1 MTNLFTIFNFS
12 AAASAVV
19 MGIVCLSFSLTIFRD
34 SEHYKKFFIG
44 FFSVFIIYGVFYLL
58 SQVSLLYQGSNIRIL
73 SMIALFCQY
82 FFSSLL
88 SLLFSAFLVRYLESR
103 DRSDLYF
110 QIVFGLWCAF
120 VLILAFAQFTTLFY
134 YVNSANEYITGPLYP
149 VLLAPIL
156 LMLITNLF
164 AIIGKRKRL
173 AKKEFTAF
181 LGGIVI
187 PLVFTLIQMFFGK
200 GPAMIIGRTI
210 CCFILFMYVALDQS
224 ERFIKETELT
234 AKQQV
239 SIMTLQMRPH
249 FIFNT
254 LTSIYYLCAS
264 DPAKAQSTIENFTT
278 YLRKNFT
285 SVAVE
290 GVVEFDEEL
299 SHTKAYLEVEKVRYE
314 KLLFVDYDITVH
326 GFSLPPLTLQP
337 IVENAVKHG
346 VDPELS
352 PMHLQIRT
360 FKNPRGYYVVVE
372 DNGPGYDE
380 SATIGDQRSHIGIE
394 NVKNRLRTICNGTL
408 TIAAGEAGGTKAT
421 IFIPANIEKNAN
433 N

>member
-1 MTNLFTIFNFS
+1 MTNPIDLLNFAIAI
-12 AAASAVV
+12 AAIV
-19 MGIVCLSFSLTIFRD
+19 MGIASLSFSLTIYRD
-34 SEHYKKFFIG
+34 SVHYKKFFIN

-58 SQVSLLYQGSNIRIL
+58 AQFSLMFPDRNIRLL
-73 SMIALFCQY
+73 SVIALFCQY

-88 SLLFSAFLVRYLESR
+88 SLLFSAFLVRYLETR
-103 DRSDLYF
+103 ERSDLYF
-110 QIVFGLWCAF
+110 QIVFALWCAF
-120 VLILAFAQFTTLFY
+120 VFILTFAQFTTIFY
-134 YVNSANEYITGPLYP
+134 YVTESNVYVSGPLYP
-149 VLLAPIL
+149 VLLAPIF
-156 LMLITNLF
+156 LMLVTNLI
-164 AIIGKRKRL
+164 AIIGKRNKLSR
-173 AKKEFTAF
+173 KELWAF
-181 LGGIVI
+181 GSGIVI
-187 PLVFTLIQMFFGK
+187 PLIFTVVQMYAGK
-200 GPAMIIGRTI
+200 GPAMILGRTI
-210 CCFILFMYVALDQS
+210 CSFILFVYITLDQS
-224 ERFIKETELT
+224 ERFIEETELT

-264 DPAKAQSTIENFTT
+264 DPEKAQSTIENFTT
-278 YLRKNFT
+278 YLRKNFS

-360 FKNPRGYYVVVE
+360 YKNPRGYYIVVE

-394 NVKNRLRTICNGTL
+394 NVKNRLKSICNGTL
-408 TIAAGEAGGTKAT
+408 TITAGEAGGTKAT